1 MQELLLIA
9 VGAAFVNNV
18 VLSQF
23 LGICPF
29 LGVSKNVKTAA
40 GMGGAVVFVIT
51 IASFV
56 TGLIYKF
63 ILGNPKILGGVL
75 QYLNTIVFILVIA
88 ALVQFVEMFLK
99 KVMPPLYNALG
110 VYLPLITTNCA
121 VLGVALTNVQNG
133 YYEKGVGIGLLTGV
147 VNGFATAAG
156 FFVAIVLMAGIRE
169 KIEHNNVPEAFKG
182 TPIVLVTAG
191 LMAIAFCG
199 FSGLI

>member
-63 ILGNPKILGGVL
+63 ILGNPKILGCEL